1 MVEGQGMT
9 TPAQDGMPTTRG
21 TNLFRA
27 DPNLAFVCESVM
39 APDVLERARPE
50 LDAMGAVAGD
60 ELDALAADA
69 DRNPPT
75 LRAFDASGRRVDE
88 IVFHPAYR
96 EMERLAFCRFGL
108 AAMSHREGVLGWP
121 SRVPHAVKYALSYL
135 FAQAEFGIL
144 CPVSVTDSTSRM
156 LRWFGSEELKARYLP
171 GLTATEP
178 ATLRQG
184 TQWMTE
190 RTGGSD
196 VGASTTHARREPD
209 GTWRLYGEKWFCSN
223 ANADMAITLARPE
236 GAPAGTR
243 GLAMFLVTRLL
254 PDGTRNAWTINRLKD
269 KLGSRSMATG
279 EVTYAGAVAWP
290 VGDLARGFKQMME
303 MVNVSRLSNA
313 MRAAGIMRRCVLE
326 SVVHARGR
334 AAFGKGLIELPLLRA
349 SLLEMLLDAEAAAS
363 VVLHAA
369 AALDRADAGSA
380 SDRALVR
387 VLTPLAKFWITY
399 RARAVAG
406 DAMSVRGGNG
416 YIEEWPNGRLLRD
429 AHLGAIWE
437 GASSVVALDVQR
449 AILKDGGLD
458 ALAAYAGERLA
469 TVREPAAA
477 GWVQELRAA
486 FDDIRR
492 RADAWPSLDDDARE
506 LDARPTAERLYH
518 AFAASLLLAEGQ
530 LQVAR
535 RGGARKLLAAGL
547 YVRRWLAGASGP
559 VFSGAALRW
568 LDALVDWT
576 EVPERALADA
586 R

>member
-1 MVEGQGMT
+1 MT
-9 TPAQDGMPTTRG
+9 TPPQDGMPTTRG

-27 DPNLAFVCESVM
+27 DPNLAFVCETVM
-39 APDVLERARPE
+39 SPDTLERARPE
-50 LDAMGAVAGD
+50 LDAMGAVAGE

-75 LRAFDASGRRVDE
+75 LRAFDAAGRRVDE
-88 IVFHPAYR
+88 VVFHPAYR

-121 SRVPHAVKYALSYL
+121 SRVPHVVKYALSYL

-144 CPVSVTDSTSRM
+144 CPVSVTDSTTRM
-156 LRWFGSEELKARYLP
+156 LRWFGSDELKARYLP
-171 GLTATEP
+171 GLTATDP
-178 ATLRQG
+178 DALRQG

-196 VGASTTHARREPD
+196 VGASTTSALRGPD
-209 GTWRLYGEKWFCSN
+209 GAWRLHGEKWFCSN

-243 GLAMFLVTRLL
+243 GLAMFLVPRLL

-279 EVTYAGAVAWP
+279 EVTYAGAVAYP

-334 AAFGKGLIELPLLRA
+334 TAFGKALIELPLLRA

-363 VVLHAA
+363 VVLHAG

-380 SDRALVR
+380 ADRALVR

-406 DAMSVRGGNG
+406 EAMSVRGGNG

-437 GASSVVALDVQR
+437 GTSSVVALDVQR

-458 ALAAYAGERLA
+458 ALASYARERLA
-469 TVREPAAA
+469 TVRAPAAA
-477 GWVQELRAA
+477 AWVEQLGAT
-486 FDDIRR
+486 FDDLRR
-492 RADAWPSLDDDARE
+492 RADAWTALDDDARE

-518 AFAASLLLAEGQ
+518 AFAASLLLAEGER
-530 LQVAR
+530 LLAR
-535 RGGARKLLAAGL
+535 AGGARKLVAAGL
-547 YVRRWLAGASGP
+547 YARRWLAPPSGP
-559 VFSGAALRW
+559 VFSGAALRR

-576 EVPERALADA
+576 PVAEDALADL